1 MLGDEYATQTLS
13 GIVALYAVAR
23 DLCVVPPRSRPP
35 KRSRNPVK
43 PFLKRISH
51 VLHATLT
58 AKASPTTHYA
68 ALQPDIEI
76 ALHVPPSLH
85 RHTLNSGISMNVGRF
100 LLDNAREL
108 KSEGTSKEA
117 TDLAGSPGDGSK
129 EIGWVWTADEAITK
143 GHLDAAL
150 QAVKHKDFPSTL
162 GFLKAYLDELVK
174 RIPHDSDILHNW
186 TLAMDALQ
194 RFIADASVPQ
204 RQ

>member
-1 MLGDEYATQTLS
+1 MFSLASTKLSSASCVRLLLTVSFLLWSLGTARAAERSVGSLNPEISRQPTML
-13 GIVALYAVAR
+13 
-23 DLCVVPPRSRPP
+23 
-35 KRSRNPVK
+35 
-43 PFLKRISH
+43 
-51 VLHATLT
+51 
-58 AKASPTTHYA
+58 HYS
-68 ALQPDIEI
+68 QI

-85 RHTLNSGISMNVGRF
+85 RHTLNNGISMNVGRF

-108 KSEGTSKEA
+108 KSEGASKEA

-186 TLAMDALQ
+186 TLAMGALQ